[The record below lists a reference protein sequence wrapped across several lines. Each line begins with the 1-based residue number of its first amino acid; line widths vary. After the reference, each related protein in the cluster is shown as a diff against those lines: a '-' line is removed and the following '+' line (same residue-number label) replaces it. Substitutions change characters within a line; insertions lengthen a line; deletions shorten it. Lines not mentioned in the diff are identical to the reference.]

1 MPAALVKGLE
11 TMHDFDLG
19 DYFVSYKPDAHV
31 GSRFVEIDVLNRE
44 GNVIR

>member
-1 MPAALVKGLE
+1 LIKGLE

-19 DYFVSYKPDAHV
+19 DYFVSYRPESHI
-31 GSRFVEIDVLNRE
+31 GSRFVEIDVLNRD